1 MDGTQ
6 ASHLIGG
13 GADPAAA
20 AAAQGAPGSQ
30 PQTFSPGSELD
41 LSRLLP
47 IGPDQSPAQRAMPG
61 PATPPG
67 SHLAAI
73 TLNWRKKPCNSDSCI
88 INSMDWAEMAP

>member
-6 ASHLIGG
+6 ASRLIGG

-30 PQTFSPGSELD
+30 PQTFPPGSELD
-41 LSRLLP
+41 LCRLLP
-47 IGPDQSPAQRAMPG
+47 TGPEQFPARRDLPS
-61 PATPPG
+61 PATPIG

>member
-13 GADPAAA
+13 SANP

-30 PQTFSPGSELD
+30 PQTFSPGSGLD

-47 IGPDQSPAQRAMPG
+47 TCPGQSPAGRDLPG
-61 PATPPG
+61 PATPIG

>member
-6 ASHLIGG
+6 ASHLSGG
-13 GADPAAA
+13 SANP

-30 PQTFSPGSELD
+30 PQTFSPGSGRD

-47 IGPDQSPAQRAMPG
+47 TGPEQFPAGRDLPS